1 MENTISSQRSS
12 FQDILNAA
20 AGLQG
25 ALQDQLIAELASRNV
40 SSKEFASFTKVKCKV
55 ALLFFE
61 KDGFLHNIFL
71 DSNKLLFAQRY
82 FTS

>member
-1 MENTISSQRSS
+1 MENSISSQSSS
-12 FQDILNAA
+12 FQDVLNA